1 MPVRI
6 SRRSQLAFAEF
17 ASASSTINQI
27 ARAFEGEGF
36 FADPSQADVGGARRT
51 TCAEYQNRIDPR
63 ADGAQRNLLNVYLE
77 ALESWTRE
85 SDRSLSPSALVVIR
99 SLRRDGIPIDDAGHL
114 TGPLPPPGLE
124 LADLDRVSDPG
135 VLDEYLERMRTNIDR
150 DTPAVIGAAKDLV
163 ESTCK
168 LILDDRGIPY
178 AAAAPL
184 LDLYRAVALEL
195 RLSRDSVPANAKG
208 SQAAQRALQGLVTTV
223 QNLAELRNA
232 IGVGHGRPQRV
243 PALERHARLAMGA
256 SSTVADFLLSTWYAR
271 RDAHDG

>member
-17 ASASSTINQI
+17 ASASSTINEI
-27 ARAFEGEGF
+27 ARAFESEGF
-36 FADPSQADVGGARRT
+36 FADPSQADVGGARRS
-51 TCAEYQNRIDPR
+51 TCAEYQDRIDPHGE
-63 ADGAQRNLLNVYLE
+63 GAQRHLLNVYLE
-77 ALESWTRE
+77 ALESWMRE
-85 SDRSLSPSALVVIR
+85 ADRSLSRSALVLIR

-124 LADLDRVSDPG
+124 LAGVDRLSDPG
-135 VLDEYLERMRTNIDR
+135 VLDVYLERMRANIDR

-168 LILDDRGIPY
+168 LILDDRGVAY

-184 LDLYRAVALEL
+184 LDLYRAVAQEL
-195 RLSRDSVPANAKG
+195 RLSRDSVPANARG

-232 IGVGHGRPQRV
+232 IGVGHGHPQRV

-256 SSTVADFLLSTWYAR
+256 SSTVANFLLSTWRTR
-271 RDAHDG
+271 READDG

>member
-1 MPVRI
+1 
-6 SRRSQLAFAEF
+6 
-17 ASASSTINQI
+17 
-27 ARAFEGEGF
+27 
-36 FADPSQADVGGARRT
+36 
-51 TCAEYQNRIDPR
+51 
-63 ADGAQRNLLNVYLE
+63 
-77 ALESWTRE
+77 
-85 SDRSLSPSALVVIR
+85 
-99 SLRRDGIPIDDAGHL
+99 
-114 TGPLPPPGLE
+114 
-124 LADLDRVSDPG
+124 
-135 VLDEYLERMRTNIDR
+135 MRTNIDR

-168 LILDDRGIPY
+168 LILDDRGIAY

-208 SQAAQRALQGLVTTV
+208 SEAAQRALQGLVTTV

-271 RDAHDG
+271 RDAPDG